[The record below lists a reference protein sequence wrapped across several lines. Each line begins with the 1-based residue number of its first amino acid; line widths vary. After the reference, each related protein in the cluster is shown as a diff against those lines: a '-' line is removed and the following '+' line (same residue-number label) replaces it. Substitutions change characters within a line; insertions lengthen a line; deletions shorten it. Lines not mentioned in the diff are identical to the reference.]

1 MSKSLDT
8 EVKEFITEVG
18 KSVCKKAG
26 LAATVS
32 AFYLG
37 NYPNPN
43 NAGDFDEVA
52 SKYVLG

>member
-18 KSVCKKAG
+18 KSACKKVE

-43 NAGDFDEVA
+43 DAGDFDEVA